1 MYVCVCVIVPP
12 PVQVYWSQVG
22 PPQIRRAPVH
32 GTEGEEEV
40 VIQTSISLPESLAI
54 DAYAMNLYWVDSAL
68 DKVEVVGIGETNRYR
83 KVLVQTGRKPQ
94 GLALDLLNRSVWL
107 N

>member
-1 MYVCVCVIVPP
+1 MD
-12 PVQVYWSQVG
+12 

-68 DKVEVVGIGETNRYR
+68 NKIEVVGIGETNRYR
-83 KVLVQTGRKPQ
+83 KVLVQTGRKPL

-107 N
+107 INVWHLLGEFL